1 MDVAEARETLAFS
14 EQARRRARDDMRRP
28 WVALVLLAS
37 LSVASLSLVN
47 AAASPAGLF
56 WVLAGPLG
64 AGVIALYAYRRNR
77 ASGIDSSPVAYV
89 AITLGL
95 LILSYAVGT
104 FAFAFHIPALGRFG
118 PALVVAA
125 GYLLVARIERS
136 WMVAGVAL
144 ALVAVTVAVIA
155 FDLSS
160 QQSDALLFGLYGVT
174 FLAVGFSMRV
184 GRQQL
189 L

>member
-1 MDVAEARETLAFS
+1 MNVTEARENLAFS
-14 EQARRRARDDMRRP
+14 EQARKRARDDIGRP
-28 WVALVLLAS
+28 WVALVVLAS
-37 LSVASLSLVN
+37 LSVASLSL
-47 AAASPAGLF
+47 AADASAPTSLF
-56 WVLAGPLG
+56 WVIAGPMG
-64 AGVIALYAYRRNR
+64 AGVIALYSYRRNR
-77 ASGIDSSPVAYV
+77 AGGIDSSPVAYV

-104 FAFAFHIPALGRFG
+104 FAFALHVPALGRVG

-125 GYLLVARIERS
+125 GYLLLARIERS
-136 WMVAGVAL
+136 WMVATVAI
-144 ALVAVTVAVIA
+144 ALVAVAVAVVG

-160 QQSDALLFGLYGVT
+160 QQSKALLFVLYGVT
-174 FLAVGFSMRV
+174 FLTVGFSMRV